1 MNNSRIQKSF
11 LIVIDDKSPRQFF
24 CSFIDKHWFSRAFEA
39 NSFERKMKL
48 RLLFGMRPKT
58 SKKGFS
64 SQILVLIAMNYTE
77 LTSALNSLTFTSVI
91 NFRILSIVFLVGL
104 FSQFLAIFH
113 FNLRS
118 PFNDIRS
125 SGIWSVSN

>member
-1 MNNSRIQKSF
+1 
-11 LIVIDDKSPRQFF
+11 
-24 CSFIDKHWFSRAFEA
+24 
-39 NSFERKMKL
+39 MKL

-125 SGIWSVSN
+125 SGI